1 MAMSRLP
8 APGDPT
14 VRIAAR
20 DLSAWY
26 GDVLALD
33 RVSLDVPAGA
43 VTVLLG
49 PSGSGKSTFLA
60 CANRM
65 IDTVRGA
72 RVGGLLTVDGR
83 DVRSFRRVER
93 LRRRFGVLAQ
103 KPSPFPASIREN
115 VAWGL
120 RLHGL
125 ARTPDAID
133 AGVARWL
140 DYVGLWEAVR
150 NRLDERPAG
159 LSVGEQQRLCLARAL
174 SYEPEIL
181 LLDEPCAGLDPPSA
195 AQVESLIARLGH
207 ARTVVLATHHLSLA
221 RRLAWQV
228 AFLWRGRLVET
239 GLASEVLATPRE
251 ALTRDY
257 LAGLVG

>member
-1 MAMSRLP
+1 MGESGCAPQPPGTMAMSRLP
-8 APGDPT
+8 APVDPT

-83 DVRSFRRVER
+83 DVDAFVADVVADLLSGRPTCALDVADEGGATLEEIGESMGLTRERVRQIEVVAMRRMARTRRV
-93 LRRRFGVLAQ
+93 G
-103 KPSPFPASIREN
+103 
-115 VAWGL
+115 
-120 RLHGL
+120 
-125 ARTPDAID
+125 
-133 AGVARWL
+133 
-140 DYVGLWEAVR
+140 
-150 NRLDERPAG
+150 
-159 LSVGEQQRLCLARAL
+159 
-174 SYEPEIL
+174 
-181 LLDEPCAGLDPPSA
+181 
-195 AQVESLIARLGH
+195 
-207 ARTVVLATHHLSLA
+207 
-221 RRLAWQV
+221 
-228 AFLWRGRLVET
+228 
-239 GLASEVLATPRE
+239 
-251 ALTRDY
+251 
-257 LAGLVG
+257 